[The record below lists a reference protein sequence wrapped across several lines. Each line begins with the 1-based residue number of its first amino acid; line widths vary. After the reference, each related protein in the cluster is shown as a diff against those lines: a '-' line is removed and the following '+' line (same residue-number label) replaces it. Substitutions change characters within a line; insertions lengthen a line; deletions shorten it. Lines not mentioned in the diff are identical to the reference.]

1 MASAEWIPGLFGP
14 QDQLLPLDQLVVN
27 GDRFTFIHENQ
38 GVWSCE
44 TQINEADPPVFS
56 DASAFDGSDEGMRE
70 VCPSL
75 SHFLTTFCLHELV
88 FGSKNLYCVDTE
100 PESPGELVNG
110 AVERL
115 WIDGMYAYKGAK
127 YSFFLCGGD
136 LMIMSTGMWSPGNY
150 WIASNNDECSELLST
165 KHEIRRIH

>member
-1 MASAEWIPGLFGP
+1 MMIPRDNPIPVLLEFIATWVPDLLPEHRVAASEIPGFVPAPLRAVYEFAGNWPVPNNEQSRAPSWIPGLFGP

-56 DASAFDGSDEGMRE
+56 DASALDGSDEGMRE

-75 SHFLTTFCLHELV
+75 SHFMTTFCLHELL
-88 FGSKNLYCVDTE
+88 FGS
-100 PESPGELVNG
+100 
-110 AVERL
+110 
-115 WIDGMYAYKGAK
+115 
-127 YSFFLCGGD
+127 
-136 LMIMSTGMWSPGNY
+136 MI
-150 WIASNNDECSELLST
+150 L
-165 KHEIRRIH
+165 